1 MMDRYKKMLTWGRGL
16 SKIEKKKHRRTL
28 WMAPKSLYENYL
40 FKFPDAF
47 SHATDGAETTER

>member
-1 MMDRYKKMLTWGRGL
+1 MYNKKELTWGRW
-16 SKIEKKKHRRTL
+16 SKIAQKTPTYF
-28 WMAPKSLYENYL
+28 MDAPKSLYENYL

>member
-1 MMDRYKKMLTWGRGL
+1 MYNKKVLTWGMG
-16 SKIEKKKHRRTL
+16 SKIAKKVLTYL
-28 WMAPKSLYENYL
+28 WTALKSLYENYL